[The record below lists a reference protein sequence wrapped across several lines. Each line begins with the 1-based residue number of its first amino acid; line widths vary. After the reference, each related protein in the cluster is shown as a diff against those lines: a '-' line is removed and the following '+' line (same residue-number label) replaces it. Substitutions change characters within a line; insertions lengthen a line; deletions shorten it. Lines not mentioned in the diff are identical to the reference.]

1 MNIWHKIL
9 ATAVHCPSP
18 HNVQPWRV
26 KILNETDAEL
36 SIDSTRTLPQED
48 TTGSFIILTMGMF
61 LESISIL
68 SFQNGF
74 KLSYNLF
81 HEPEWY
87 APKILETSE
96 PRFLPFAKLTL
107 TPTDHFTEIV
117 YPPELFYKRRT
128 SRVSLLA
135 EMIPEDKLQKLK
147 TQASEWQQIFQT
159 TSDQAQIE
167 RILRINTAA
176 MFADMNSRGYHDEIV
191 EWFRFSDKE
200 SEEQLDGLDY
210 RCMNTTR
217 LTFWTAARLPWLMKT
232 PFVSQILAKNYRSQL
247 GNVPAIGILSGAF
260 WQPTDA
266 IRTGRFLM
274 RFWLELAR
282 DNLYMH
288 PFGNLVT
295 NLEAA
300 TAIKAE
306 IGIPNIWLIFKIGYS
321 VEPPKSHRL
330 PLDKILFD

>member
-9 ATAVHCPSP
+9 ATAIHCPSP

-26 KILNETDAEL
+26 KILNETEAEL

-61 LESISIL
+61 LESLGIL
-68 SFQNGF
+68 SFQDGF
-74 KLSYNLF
+74 KLSYTLF
-81 HEPEWY
+81 HEPQWY

-96 PRFLPFAKLTL
+96 PDLLPFAKLTL
-107 TPTDHFTEIV
+107 TPAEKPAESD
-117 YPPELFYKRRT
+117 YLPELFFKRRT
-128 SRVSLLA
+128 SRLSLLD
-135 EMIPEDKLQKLK
+135 EVIPEDNLK
-147 TQASEWQQIFQT
+147 TLTLLAAEWQQTFQT
-159 TSDQAQIE
+159 TIDQAQIE

-176 MFADMNSRGYHDEIV
+176 MFTDMNSRDYHDEIV

-200 SEEQLDGLDY
+200 SEEHLDGLDY
-210 RCMNTTR
+210 RCMNTPR

-232 PFVSQILAKNYRSQL
+232 PLVSQIFAKSYRSQL
-247 GNVPAIGILSGAF
+247 GNIPTIGILSGAF
-260 WQPTDA
+260 WQATDA
-266 IRTGRFLM
+266 IKTGHFLM

-282 DNLYMH
+282 NNLYMH

-300 TAIKAE
+300 DAVKAE
-306 IGIPNIWLIFKIGYS
+306 IGIPDIWLIFKIGYS
-321 VEPPKSHRL
+321 LEPPKSHRL
-330 PLDKILFD
+330 PVDKILFD